1 MFTKMFLWMMA
12 LVAAGAT
19 GLSSVAGPPAREDL
33 LSGGVQQV
41 SVLNVRSLLDLPF
54 FNSPDSQVFLVH
66 PPGFA
71 PQAPPSQASNQR
83 PVTSPSSPASSPHI
97 TPAVLVA
104 SNVPSHVSSGARP
117 HVLPSM
123 LPNLLPDIQS
133 NPIMDEMVDP
143 SIALRNQ
150 PRAPVANTLTPIPVI
165 PETMTLTSAQAS
177 LDISTLSSTAVHE
190 PAVAIPQLSI
200 AVSES
205 PATASQPLPSTSQ
218 LLSST
223 PQPPSSTPHAL
234 PATSQSI
241 LASSPS
247 QIANSIP
254 QHQSSASDVPV
265 STSSDVPLTP
275 QSQAS
280 ASLTLS
286 TPEQSTSHQ
295 QNEVSLN
302 PPTDAQLS
310 IPGSSL
316 PSPVDPLAQEKNFI
330 HQPVVPTPHLLSS
343 ASLPPLPSPLPSLP
357 VNVASSS
364 QVSLSQELATTPAS
378 SALPASPAIASNRI
392 LQVNQDQ
399 SVNTLPSKTSPQ
411 PSLGHIEIAQTR
423 PSFSTTVTQESPL
436 QETFLDSPPVTST
449 APPVSTSTGSVTP
462 TIQEN
467 EVSTIPVGLAAR
479 HPVRLIMPGAEE
491 VTARR
496 LATQA
501 RRASMQRSTTVET
514 TPATFST
521 VVQETTPKTFFSS
534 ATPGTT
540 PPSSTTSV
548 ITSLASTPAT
558 PSSATSA
565 PLRASTPQA
574 RPNAPQQEAAP
585 PSAGAAG
592 KITSLDPLT
601 SLFLSVS
608 RSAVQNV
615 ESAAF
620 SHFHD
625 QRPAVV
631 PVTEG
636 TPEVP

>member
-1 MFTKMFLWMMA
+1 MKEVDVFNKDVLVDDG

-19 GLSSVAGPPAREDL
+19 GLSSVAGARAGGSSVGWRPAGKSRHITL
-33 LSGGVQQV
+33 TKV

-117 HVLPSM
+117 H
-123 LPNLLPDIQS
+123 
-133 NPIMDEMVDP
+133 
-143 SIALRNQ
+143 
-150 PRAPVANTLTPIPVI
+150 
-165 PETMTLTSAQAS
+165 TMTSQAPRLS

-223 PQPPSSTPHAL
+223 PQPRLYLAL

-265 STSSDVPLTP
+265 STSSD
-275 QSQAS
+275 
-280 ASLTLS
+280 
-286 TPEQSTSHQ
+286 
-295 QNEVSLN
+295 
-302 PPTDAQLS
+302 LS
-310 IPGSSL
+310 IPEAHFPL
-316 PSPVDPLAQEKNFI
+316 LLILAQEKNFI
-330 HQPVVPTPHLLSS
+330 HQPV
-343 ASLPPLPSPLPSLP
+343 
-357 VNVASSS
+357 
-364 QVSLSQELATTPAS
+364 ELATTPAS
-378 SALPASPAIASNRI
+378 SALLLLSRSLYRI

-399 SVNTLPSKTSPQ
+399 S
-411 PSLGHIEIAQTR
+411 PSLDTLRLPRHSPPFLPR
-423 PSFSTTVTQESPL
+423 YPSPL

-462 TIQEN
+462 TIQETRYPRYPK
-467 EVSTIPVGLAAR
+467 EPKRSLRVVWQHKLAVPRCNGQHCGNHA
-479 HPVRLIMPGAEE
+479 
-491 VTARR
+491 
-496 LATQA
+496 
-501 RRASMQRSTTVET
+501 
-514 TPATFST
+514 ATFST
-521 VVQETTPKTFFSS
+521 VVRKPLQKHSSRLLLQDDPNLALHQLSLTCVDAATAIFCNLCTIKGKHTTGSS
-534 ATPGTT
+534 EC
-540 PPSSTTSV
+540 S
-548 ITSLASTPAT
+548 PARGS
-558 PSSATSA
+558 PAE
-565 PLRASTPQA
+565 R
-574 RPNAPQQEAAP
+574 
-585 PSAGAAG
+585 GAAG

-601 SLFLSVS
+601 SFSSAYPDQLCKMLNLLLSPIS
-608 RSAVQNV
+608 TTRPCRRTRNRRHARS
-615 ESAAF
+615 
-620 SHFHD
+620 
-625 QRPAVV
+625 PL
-631 PVTEG
+631 G
-636 TPEVP
+636 